1 VFRAFTTLEGI
12 GKGLSADYDLTK
24 IAQPFLKELIDLK
37 DGSAAES
44 AAKNVRK
51 ALGWR
56 KKDLAAVVQQPR
68 KVDYIADI
76 VHKMEQGEF
85 RVRAR
90 VLESERAFKRA
101 EVVQENLGFGIL
113 ASTFLNS
120 ALVLSASA
128 GRIVLATRMLWIL
141 ALVSGIRLLLGVVK
155 LRKLDSKFKKYAG
168 RS

>member
-1 VFRAFTTLEGI
+1 M
-12 GKGLSADYDLTK
+12 SADYDLTK

-90 VLESERAFKRA
+90 VLESER
-101 EVVQENLGFGIL
+101 
-113 ASTFLNS
+113 
-120 ALVLSASA
+120 
-128 GRIVLATRMLWIL
+128 
-141 ALVSGIRLLLGVVK
+141 
-155 LRKLDSKFKKYAG
+155 
-168 RS
+168 